1 MKIYFG
7 GKWWK
12 VVGTAT
18 LPGGGIAYGINDEP
32 NHIDWI
38 VNPEK
43 IKE

>member
-12 VVGTAT
+12 VVQTAT
-18 LPGGGIAYGINDEP
+18 LPGGCLAYGIEDEP

-38 VNPEK
+38 INPEK